1 LHLSISE
8 LHLLGC
14 TNHAYFTC
22 NFLFFQ
28 VQFFQT
34 KKPTPITVLTLLS
47 NVGYLWVLTTKKKYL
62 LLIVHHHSCHL
73 HRNPLRR

>member
-28 VQFFQT
+28 VQFFTQ
-34 KKPTPITVLTLLS
+34 K
-47 NVGYLWVLTTKKKYL
+47 N
-62 LLIVHHHSCHL
+62 
-73 HRNPLRR
+73 RRR